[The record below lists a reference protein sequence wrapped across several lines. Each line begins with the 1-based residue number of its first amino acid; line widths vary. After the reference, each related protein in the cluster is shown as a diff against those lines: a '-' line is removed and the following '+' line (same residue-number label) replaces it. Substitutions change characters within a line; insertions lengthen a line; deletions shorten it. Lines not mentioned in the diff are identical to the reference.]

1 MPAVNITGPHA
12 PYDLTNVTSVDNI
25 LEFIQE
31 VNILSGEWFM
41 TGILFAGFVILFA
54 ASKGTNVEPKE
65 ALIASSFIIAVL
77 AIFFRALEFIS
88 TAKLVIILIAFGI
101 IFVFTTMRKT

>member
-1 MPAVNITGPHA
+1 MPAVNITGGGA

-31 VNILSGEWFM
+31 VNVLSGEWFM

-54 ASKGTNVEPKE
+54 ASKGTNVETKE

-101 IFVFTTMRKT
+101 IFIFTTMRRT